1 MTQNLKELEQE
12 LQLPPPLPQSPPPQQ
27 QQQQQQQQKLLQ
39 QNGQSDDE
47 GQQPVQPKQEQQ
59 QEQQP
64 PEPPEPP
71 EQQPQQKENKQ
82 QKQQAK
88 NKIFSSDAELLRD
101 LAKSQPQQTPQ
112 SPHEKRIGL
121 IAAMGHFRPKNAT
134 PIQFYNYVR
143 EFCIM
148 HNCSIDEAMERA
160 PDAWTKLS
168 KDQRKL
174 YNSEMHAALP
184 IPVPRHL
191 IYRAFQME
199 RAGRWKISCAPAA
212 NGTTT
217 LYSMESYS
225 PPVKPTKLQAR
236 LKAQQPR
243 YDNLA
248 EIVPCIPESPR
259 THPTSP
265 SGSSPKAKASPD
277 QREKREKTTLT
288 LRELLSEP
296 NLKGLRKARG
306 VGKAAPAAPA
316 STQKQ
321 QQPAQRPTPAKC
333 KSKKLLNTSS
343 VKKKQQPEPDQLKP
357 PQKPHRP
364 EAEQT
369 SARSKLPAIG
379 KRKHTLSKKSKSK
392 S

>member
-12 LQLPPPLPQSPPPQQ
+12 LQLLPPSPQSPPPQQ
-27 QQQQQQQQKLLQ
+27 QQQQQQQQQLLQ

-47 GQQPVQPKQEQQ
+47 DQQPEQPKQEQQ

-64 PEPPEPP
+64 PEPPE
-71 EQQPQQKENKQ
+71 QQPQQKDNKQQ

-199 RAGRWKISCAPAA
+199 RAGRWKISSTPAA

-259 THPTSP
+259 AHPTSP
-265 SGSSPKAKASPD
+265 SGSSPKAKASSD

-306 VGKAAPAAPA
+306 GGKAAPAAPA

-343 VKKKQQPEPDQLKP
+343 VKKKQQQPEPDQLKP
-357 PQKPHRP
+357 PQKSHRP

-369 SARSKLPAIG
+369 SARSKLPANG

>member
-1 MTQNLKELEQE
+1 KI
-12 LQLPPPLPQSPPPQQ
+12 
-27 QQQQQQQQKLLQ
+27 QKSQ
-39 QNGQSDDE
+39 
-47 GQQPVQPKQEQQ
+47 
-59 QEQQP
+59 
-64 PEPPEPP
+64 
-71 EQQPQQKENKQ
+71 
-82 QKQQAK
+82 
-88 NKIFSSDAELLRD
+88 NKINSSEAESLRD
-101 LAKSQPQQTPQ
+101 SPKSQPHQTPK
-112 SPHEKRIGL
+112 SPNEKRIGL
-121 IAAMGHFRPKNAT
+121 IAAMAHFRPKNAT

-168 KDQRKL
+168 KDQRQL

-199 RAGRWKISCAPAA
+199 RAGRWKISSAPAA
-212 NGTTT
+212 NGLTT

-248 EIVPCIPESPR
+248 EQVPYLTESPR
-259 THPTSP
+259 TQPTSP
-265 SGSSPKAKASPD
+265 SASSPKAKAPRD
-277 QREKREKTTLT
+277 QRQKREKPKLT

-296 NLKGLRKARG
+296 NLKALRKARG
-306 VGKAAPAAPA
+306 GKAAPATPA
-316 STQKQ
+316 SPQKQ
-321 QQPAQRPTPAKC
+321 QQSPPQRPTSAKR

-343 VKKKQQPEPDQLKP
+343 VKKKQQQQQPEPDQ
-357 PQKPHRP
+357 QKPQLRFHLP
-364 EAEQT
+364 EAVQT
-369 SARSKLPAIG
+369 STHSKLPADG
-379 KRKHTLSKKSKSK
+379 KRKRTLSKKSKHK
-392 S
+392 F